1 MRELTHVVDTKT
13 VNGKP
18 VNIVR
23 NYFVYD
29 EPVNWLAKAHSYYT
43 KLEKKTAKQLHKLN
57 NQK

>member
-13 VNGKP
+13 INGKP

-29 EPVNWLAKAHSYYT
+29 EPTNWLQKAQSYYT

-57 NQK
+57 SLK